1 MSQAQSRLA
10 YYESEDFINNYA
22 EHLLEDSHACINRIH
37 DLFRRHVEQSEDTKG
52 VTPTNIYNRRDISTM
67 LYEWLA
73 EGNVAFD
80 ELQTY
85 CNSYGHVGHHC
96 IDSIAFGEQEEQIN
110 VSEIKDFEDND
121 FTVNDHVGRDGI
133 TYAYYDLTN
142 SGVYIDFKYIDWDAF
157 NEHLEEHYEEPVDD
171 IEELTDS
178 FIEEIDI
185 DKDVLT
191 AIIDLF
197 SVTRNELMKL
207 DVRDNELEIDGEEY
221 MYGTDDEMDVVWDER
236 VENIF
241 DECVLPLVP
250 VNLHCYI
257 DYEKWKSD
265 AEFDGRAHTLA
276 TYDGNEQE
284 SNGIY
289 FYRTN

>member
-1 MSQAQSRLA
+1 MSQAENRLA

-37 DLFRRHVEQSEDTKG
+37 DLFRRHVEQSEDTKD
-52 VTPTNIYNRRDISTM
+52 VTLTNIDNRRDISTM

-85 CNSYGHVGHHC
+85 RNSYGYVGHHC
-96 IDSIAFGEQEEQIN
+96 IDSIAFGEQEEQIE
-110 VSEIKDFEDND
+110 VSEIKDFENND
-121 FTVNDHVGRDGI
+121 FTVNDHVGRDGE
-133 TYAYYDLTN
+133 TYAYYNTN
-142 SGVYIDFKYIDWDAF
+142 SGVYIDFKYIDWNAF
-157 NEHLEEHYEEPVDD
+157 NEHLDEHYDEPVCD
-171 IEELTDS
+171 IKELTDS
-178 FIEEIDI
+178 LIEEIDI

-197 SVTRNELMKL
+197 CVTRNTLKEL
-207 DVRDNELEIDGEEY
+207 DVSDNELEIDGEEY

-236 VENIF
+236 LENYI
-241 DECVLPLVP
+241 DECILPLLP
-250 VNLHCYI
+250 DDLQRYFDN
-257 DYEKWKSD
+257 ESWKSD
-265 AEFDGRAHTLA
+265 ARFDGRAHTLA

>member
-1 MSQAQSRLA
+1 MSQAQNRLA
-10 YYESEDFINNYA
+10 YYESEDFITNYA

-37 DLFRRHVEQSEDTKG
+37 DLFRQHVEQSEDTKG
-52 VTPTNIYNRRDISTM
+52 VTPTNIDNRRGISTM

-96 IDSIAFGEQEEQIN
+96 IDSIAFGEQEEQIE

-121 FTVNDHVGRDGI
+121 FIVNDHVGRDGE
-133 TYAYYDLTN
+133 TYAYYDTN

-157 NEHLEEHYEEPVDD
+157 NEHLEEHYDEPVDD

-185 DKDVLT
+185 DKEVLE

-197 SVTRNELMKL
+197 SVTRNTLKEL
-207 DVRDNELEIDGEEY
+207 DVSYNTVEIDGEEY
-221 MYGTDDEMDVVWDER
+221 MYGTDDEMDEVWDER
-236 VENIF
+236 LEDYI
-241 DECVLPLVP
+241 DECVLHDMP
-250 VNLHCYI
+250 VELHRYF
-257 DYEKWKSD
+257 DREAWKSD
-265 AEFDGRAHTLA
+265 AEHDGRAHTLA